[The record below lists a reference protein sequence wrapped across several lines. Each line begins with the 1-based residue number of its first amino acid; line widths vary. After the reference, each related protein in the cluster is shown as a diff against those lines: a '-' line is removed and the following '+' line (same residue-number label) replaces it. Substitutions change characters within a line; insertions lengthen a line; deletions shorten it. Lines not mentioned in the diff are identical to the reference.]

1 MSKTTFDEVHCKRV
15 VIAGWE
21 VRPADGEVAA
31 RPVAA
36 AVPDSDARTVAAL
49 RDAHNTLLAALRAA
63 GMLGED

>member
-49 RDAHNTLLAALRAA
+49 RADYNALLSVLRAA
-63 GMLGED
+63 GVMQ